1 MNRRAFFRSF
11 GAALVGGSGPALA
24 ATPASVDLEQHD
36 LRLEGD
42 TRIARRSLL
51 LVPKQRR
58 PEKPRS
64 ALILLHGLGEMGNET
79 LGIHAWGELYG
90 LVKAYE
96 RLRRPPVAR
105 TLTRQKYLTD
115 ARAEELNRSLAARPF
130 GGLVVACPVTPH
142 PGRAGAGSLDRYAA
156 WLEKILIP
164 AMREHADLDRSAKI
178 GLDGCSL
185 GGYVALEV
193 FLRKPEL
200 FATLGGVQA
209 AFGAGA
215 AGRYAEALAKAV
227 ERVGPR
233 PLHLET
239 SSGDPYRKANESL
252 SRKLNELGV
261 KNELI
266 VPPGPHDQP
275 WLREVGTLEMLLWQ
289 ERALAGKT
297 TG

>member
-11 GAALVGGSGPALA
+11 GAALVGGSSAALA
-24 ATPASVDLEQHD
+24 ATPASADLEQHD
-36 LRLEGD
+36 LRLDGD
-42 TRIARRSLL
+42 ARIARRSLL
-51 LVPKQRR
+51 LVPKQRGA
-58 PEKPRS
+58 EKPSS

-96 RLRRPPVAR
+96 RLRRPPVSR
-105 TLTRQKYLTD
+105 TLPRQRYLTD

-130 GGLVVACPVTPH
+130 RGMVVACPVTPH
-142 PGRAGAGSLDRYAA
+142 PGRAGAGSLDRYAT
-156 WLEKILIP
+156 WLEKTLIP
-164 AMREHADLDRSAKI
+164 AIRERANLDGSAKI

-209 AFGAGA
+209 AFGAGS
-215 AGRYAEALAKAV
+215 AGRYAAALAEAMR
-227 ERVGPR
+227 RVGPR
-233 PLHLET
+233 PVHLET

-252 SRKLNELGV
+252 SRKLGELGV
-261 KNELI
+261 KNDLI

-275 WLREVGTLEMLLWQ
+275 WLREIGTLEMLLWH
-289 ERALAGKT
+289 ERALSGKT